1 MLRELTKADI
11 IPLLTKSEKRNH
23 FINQKIQESKG
34 ELKSPY
40 PSPIDYWN
48 TIVDGFAKY
57 PSRLDKFIE
66 AKKIKTAGYSKTTN
80 LSLLI

>member
-48 TIVDGFAKY
+48 TIFDGFAK
-57 PSRLDKFIE
+57 
-66 AKKIKTAGYSKTTN
+66 SKPQGIPKLQTFPY
-80 LSLLI
+80 